1 VHPEADEML
10 HKIGIDPYL
19 DMLTFSSLGN
29 SQLLITVTFHI
40 FRTVHDLILPL
51 GLNDRKLLNFMKMME
66 MGMRGPKFHNLC
78 HAADTMSRLSAIVKI
93 GGLYNMSNLAMKRE
107 LTAALVACIIED
119 YKHPGRTNVF
129 HIKRQ
134 SDAALMFNQQHV
146 NQNNSVQLCMAMLRD
161 PECNF
166 IEAWSEEEQHEFRG
180 SVIQLVL
187 GSDMDMHFELLTRF
201 QMRVNTETGGY
212 GGVLA
217 SKFFSGCDRR
227 TRLLILQLVV
237 ACARHGDPLL
247 PHEVHK
253 KWVKLKEEEYF
264 EQGDEELKLGLPVSG
279 LSDRSQPGISD
290 PRTQIGWFDIIVI
303 PTFQQFCNVFVECD
317 VLLQKCIENR
327 SFWEADLDGSELA
340 RLAEDRAARRRSIAH
355 PATAH
360 GSEYRMATGEAVGK
374 SRASSGSLP
383 SRGASF
389 SHSQQLQANLMHPIR
404 SGEVL

>member
-1 VHPEADEML
+1 M
-10 HKIGIDPYL
+10 
-19 DMLTFSSLGN
+19 
-29 SQLLITVTFHI
+29 
-40 FRTVHDLILPL
+40 
-51 GLNDRKLLNFMKMME
+51 
-66 MGMRGPKFHNLC
+66 
-78 HAADTMSRLSAIVKI
+78 AI
-93 GGLYNMSNLAMKRE
+93 
-107 LTAALVACIIED
+107 
-119 YKHPGRTNVF
+119 
-129 HIKRQ
+129 
-134 SDAALMFNQQHV
+134 
-146 NQNNSVQLCMAMLRD
+146 LRD

-253 KWVKLKEEEYF
+253 KWVKLKEEECF

-290 PRTQIGWFDIIVI
+290 PRTQVTVAVITLHAAPAHEDSSTFLSNTVQRRCLHRLSEMRRMLSGFAVCMAQIGWFDIIVI

-327 SFWEADLDGSELA
+327 C
-340 RLAEDRAARRRSIAH
+340 
-355 PATAH
+355 
-360 GSEYRMATGEAVGK
+360 V
-374 SRASSGSLP
+374 
-383 SRGASF
+383 
-389 SHSQQLQANLMHPIR
+389 QAQPEFL
-404 SGEVL
+404 